1 MEFNRDRFF
10 QTLQTQSFGRSLH
23 LYEQLPSTNTHLWE
37 LVANGAECGTTV
49 IAIEQTAGRGQWGR
63 TWVSAAGG
71 LYLSVAIA
79 PNLLAQDSPQ
89 LTIASAWGV
98 ATQLR
103 QRHIP
108 VQLKWPN
115 DLYLQDK
122 KLGGILTETAIRGTQ
137 LQTAV
142 IGIGINWCNPV
153 PDAAIAL
160 SPWLQ
165 AQPIPNPLQSLA
177 ELAALVLQGLEMGH
191 LTLSSQGLAP
201 MLPDYRAWLWG
212 DGLRPVGDHRQPFE
226 MFCHALSMPP
236 AERGV

>member
-1 MEFNRDRFF
+1 LLFNRDRFF
-10 QTLQTQSFGRSLH
+10 QFLQTQSFGRSLY

-37 LVANGAECGTTV
+37 LMANGAEVGTTV

-63 TWVSAAGG
+63 TWVSAVGG

-79 PNLLAQDSPQ
+79 PKLLAQDSTQ

-142 IGIGINWCNPV
+142 IGIGMNWCNPV
-153 PDAAIAL
+153 PEQAIAL
-160 SPWLQ
+160 SNWLQ
-165 AQPIPNPLQSLA
+165 VEQALNPFQALE

-191 LTLSSQGLAP
+191 LTLVSQGIAA
-201 MLPDYRAWLWG
+201 MLPDYQAWLWG
-212 DGLRPVGDHRQPFE
+212 DRQPFE
-226 MFCHALSMPP
+226 AFC
-236 AERGV
+236 RNYQ